1 MADGLAEVLAAIA
14 RVEAKVDALI
24 QALADDDGDEPSFTL
39 DGHPAGAERD
49 QGQSLG

>member
-1 MADGLAEVLAAIA
+1 MAEVLAAIA

-24 QALADDDGDEPSFTL
+24 QALADDDDDEPQLTL
-39 DGHPAGAERD
+39 DGDTVGAPRE